1 MCICPLLNHRYE
13 NIILKT
19 SLQLD
24 DRESLPRPSR
34 QPAESGGKKRKKDG
48 S

>member
-19 SLQLD
+19 SWQLD

-34 QPAESGGKKRKKDG
+34 QPDG
-48 S
+48 SEKKMVHKSSF